1 MRDALNPASGAVWNL
16 RADPAA
22 DDTIA
27 AVLAGA
33 QDFDA
38 ISAAIGIV
46 NSQIA
51 QWNSNGMLADWQAG
65 ASGPASVPPHIAIAL
80 QAYVRSQRTL
90 PEWADAA
97 KIARAEALFMEMS
110 MMSCTLLFCASLPQC
125 YVVPDLAGVLQLAG
139 QLTEHTDY
147 RIRSTAAMLFPVMM
161 RGGLTDAAG
170 FGVAQTLK
178 VRLIH
183 ATIRH
188 LILRGNPSD
197 AARDD
202 APAVVPPISPPISP
216 PGAPGLHQALYTQG
230 WDVAQHGLP
239 CNQEELAYTLLTF
252 HYIFLMGLRKQGI
265 GLLPADEEAY
275 LHAWNVMGHVLGIE
289 RALMADT
296 MEQASALFS
305 RIQARGR
312 ARPYL
317 PDPRPALG
325 AALMQAMADELPLR
339 ILKPLPLLMTRYLC
353 GPATSADLALDGQV
367 SLLSRALFAAFM
379 GLTRAIDTLARLV
392 LPEFSLSRM
401 IGRVVGYNLTVK
413 LLMDQTRPL
422 KLPTELLNQVDTATR
437 GWHDDPKAPGWVNWL
452 EQRLTGR
459 RQAKGKEAR

>member
-1 MRDALNPASGAVWNL
+1 MRDALDPLIAASGAVWNL

-33 QDFDA
+33 QDFAA

-51 QWNSNGMLADWQAG
+51 QWDSNGVLADWQAG
-65 ASGPASVPPHIAIAL
+65 AGVPPHIALAL
-80 QAYVRSQRTL
+80 QAYVRSQRAL

-97 KIARAEALFMEMS
+97 KIARAETLFMEMS

-125 YVVPDLAGVLQLAG
+125 YVVPDLAGVLQVAG

-161 RGGLTDAAG
+161 RGGLTDAGG

-202 APAVVPPISPPISP
+202 APAGVPPLLGGTP
-216 PGAPGLHQALYTQG
+216 AGLHQTLYAQG

-265 GLLPADEEAY
+265 GLSAPDEEAY

-296 MEQASALFS
+296 MAQATALFQ
-305 RIQARGR
+305 RIQTRGR
-312 ARPYL
+312 ARPYQ

-325 AALMQAMADELPLR
+325 AALMQTMADELPLR
-339 ILKPLPLLMTRYLC
+339 LLKPLPVLMTRYLC
-353 GPATSADLALDGQV
+353 GPATSADLALDGHV
-367 SLLSRALFAAFM
+367 SLLSRALFAVFM
-379 GLTRAIDTLARLV
+379 GLTRAIDTLVRLV

-401 IGRVVGYNLTVK
+401 IGRVAGYNLTVK

-422 KLPTELLNQVDTATR
+422 KLPTQLLNQVGTATR
-437 GWHDDPKAPGWVNWL
+437 SWQDDPKAPGWVNWL
-452 EQRLTGR
+452 EQRITGR
-459 RQAKGKEAR
+459 RQAASKEAR